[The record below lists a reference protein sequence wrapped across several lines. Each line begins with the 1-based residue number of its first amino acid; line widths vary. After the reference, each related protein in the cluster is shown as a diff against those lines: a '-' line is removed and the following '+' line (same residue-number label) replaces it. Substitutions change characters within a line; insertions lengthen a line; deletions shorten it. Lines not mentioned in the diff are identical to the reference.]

1 MVAGVRSRLR
11 RRRVTDLDV
20 VEDRMGQLAA
30 LFSEMADA
38 LSEHPESLRL
48 VSRGGAAR
56 DGETS
61 INVRASEWPRFEEIQ
76 ALLERWNK
84 LSASREAAP
93 RHVPTGAD
101 IHRVR
106 ERA

>member
-48 VSRGGAAR
+48 VSRGGVAR
-56 DGETS
+56 DGETTIS
-61 INVRASEWPRFEEIQ
+61 VRASEWPRFEEIQ

-101 IHRVR
+101 IHRMG